1 MALTKGDREALKNM
15 FCGRCAYCGAEL
27 ADRWHAD
34 HVEAV
39 RRRSKYV
46 RDRGFV
52 ATGEMDRPENDCLT
66 NMMPACVPCNID
78 KHSFTL
84 EQWRKK
90 LSETCGVLQ
99 RNNPNYR
106 HALRFGLVQ
115 ETGTK
120 IRFYFETTAGDG
132 SPARCASDRQ
142 NGFAA
147 GGAVMMPPFATNA
160 SKGDQQHG

>member
-1 MALTKGDREALKNM
+1 MALTKVDREALKNK
-15 FCGRCAYCGAEL
+15 FGGRCAYCGTEL

-52 ATGEMDRPENDCLT
+52 ATGEMDRPENDCLA
-66 NMMPACVPCNID
+66 NMMPACAPCNID

-106 HALRFGLVQ
+106 HALRFGLVY
-115 ETGTK
+115 ETGSE
-120 IRFYFETTAGDG
+120 ILFYFEKIVDAAANDVH
-132 SPARCASDRQ
+132 ALHVVDRRYV
-142 NGFAA
+142 
-147 GGAVMMPPFATNA
+147 GGAKANLLAT
-160 SKGDQQHG
+160 SKGYTRHG